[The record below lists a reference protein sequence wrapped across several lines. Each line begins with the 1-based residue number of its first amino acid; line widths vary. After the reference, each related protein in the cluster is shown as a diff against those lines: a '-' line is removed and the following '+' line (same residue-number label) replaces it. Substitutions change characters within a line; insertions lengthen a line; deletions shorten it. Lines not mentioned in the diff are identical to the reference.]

1 MIVNLSSPAKRGG
14 LVFIAVAVG
23 IYLTYFSVRTARAT
37 YYTGLETLYGY
48 ERATQIEP
56 ENALNWYL
64 LGRYLQYSLED
75 ANPERAISSYLTS
88 LRIEPQATVTWMDL
102 AATYETEGNVVE
114 ARSAFL
120 NAKKTYPASA
130 EVSWRYGNFLL
141 RQGEL
146 EPAFTEIRHSVETDP
161 LRAPEAFSRC
171 VRIEPD
177 ADVILDRVIPAN
189 REVYIAVMHDL
200 IGERQ
205 ADNALKVWKRL
216 VAMHAEVPMSEIFG
230 LVSTLRQMGR
240 GPEAHELWM
249 QGAERAGL
257 GDLQGPKD
265 SPVWDGGFETIISGW
280 DYSWRYSTAAHGVQ
294 IGLDRQ
300 EQHSG
305 KQSLRVSFDGSSDIS
320 FREVCQTVP
329 VKGGTSYELSGW
341 MQTKGLTTDKGVRLE
356 LQPFTPGGSLVN
368 TAEAHGTAGWTR
380 LSAVWEGSKENQ
392 DVEICLRRDASEQ
405 EDNKIRGT
413 VWVDDVALTP
423 IPAGK
428 IGDKK

>member
-265 SPVWDGGFETIISGW
+265 SPVWDGGFETDNFGVGLFLAVFHGGARGTNRARPARTALGKTVAAGVFRRQFRHFLPGSLPDRTGEGR
-280 DYSWRYSTAAHGVQ
+280 DVLRAFRMDADEGADDGQGSATGVAAVYSRRVASEYRGGPRDRGMDAVVGGVGGARKRIRTWRFA
-294 IGLDRQ
+294 
-300 EQHSG
+300 
-305 KQSLRVSFDGSSDIS
+305 
-320 FREVCQTVP
+320 C
-329 VKGGTSYELSGW
+329 GGTPASRKITRSGERC
-341 MQTKGLTTDKGVRLE
+341 G
-356 LQPFTPGGSLVN
+356 
-368 TAEAHGTAGWTR
+368 
-380 LSAVWEGSKENQ
+380 
-392 DVEICLRRDASEQ
+392 
-405 EDNKIRGT
+405 
-413 VWVDDVALTP
+413 
-423 IPAGK
+423 
-428 IGDKK
+428 

>member
-14 LVFIAVAVG
+14 LVCIAVAVG

-56 ENALNWYL
+56 ENARNWYL

-75 ANPERAISSYLTS
+75 ANPERAINSYLNS
-88 LRIEPQATVTWMDL
+88 LRLDPQATMTWLDL
-102 AATYETEGNVVE
+102 AATYETEGNDAA

-120 NAKKTYPASA
+120 NAKKTYPVSA

-141 RQGEL
+141 RQGEQNQ
-146 EPAFTEIRHSVETDP
+146 AFSEIRYSVETDP
-161 LRAPEAFSRC
+161 LRAAEAFSRC
-171 VRIEPD
+171 LRIEPD

-189 REVYIAVMHDL
+189 REIYIAVMHDL
-200 IGERQ
+200 AGERQ

-216 VAMHAEVPMSEIFG
+216 VAMHADVPMSEMFT
-230 LVSTLRQMGR
+230 LVATLRQMGR

-249 QGAERAGL
+249 QAAEHAGL
-257 GDLQGPKD
+257 GDLGGPKD
-265 SPVWDGGFETIISGW
+265 SAVWDGGFESTVSGW
-280 DYSWRYSTAAHGVQ
+280 DYSWRYSTEAHGVQ
-294 IGLDRQ
+294 IGTDRQ

-329 VKGGTSYELSGW
+329 VKSGTSYELSGW

-356 LQPFTPGGSLVN
+356 LQPFGAGGSLVD
-368 TAEAHGTAGWTR
+368 TAEVHGTEPWTR
-380 LSAVWEGSKENQ
+380 VGAVWEGSKENQ

-423 IPAGK
+423 TAK
-428 IGDKK
+428 IGDKR